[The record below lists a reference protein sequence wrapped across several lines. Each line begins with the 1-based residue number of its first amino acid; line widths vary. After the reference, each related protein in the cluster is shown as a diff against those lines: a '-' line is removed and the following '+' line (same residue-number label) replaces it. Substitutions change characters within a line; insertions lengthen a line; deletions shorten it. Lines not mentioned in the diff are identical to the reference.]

1 LAVGA
6 WNLLVKMANV
16 ISLNQAR
23 VGSKIIFREAPYEVI
38 DASHLKMGR
47 GGAKLVTK
55 LRNLLTQTVID
66 YTFAGDERLELA
78 DLVYRNAQ
86 FLYREN
92 DQAFFMT
99 NDDYETLSL
108 ALPEARTRF
117 LKEGEAVDLLLW
129 ADKPIDIRQPA
140 KVTLKVTYTEPG
152 FKGNTTSSVLK
163 PATLETGAIINV
175 PLFVNIGDFIVVN
188 TETAQYA
195 ERA

>member
-1 LAVGA
+1 MV
-6 WNLLVKMANV
+6 M
-16 ISLNQAR
+16 ISLGQVKTGN
-23 VGSKIIFREAPYEVI
+23 KIMFRDAPYEVLE
-38 DASHLKMGR
+38 SNHHKMGR

-55 LRNLLTQTVID
+55 LRNLLTQAVID

-86 FLYREN
+86 YLYREG
-92 DQAFFMT
+92 DQANFMT

-108 ALPEARTRF
+108 ALPETRTRF

-129 ADKPIDIRQPA
+129 ADRPIDIRQPA

-163 PATLETGAIINV
+163 PATLETGAVINV
-175 PLFVNIGDFIVVN
+175 PLFVNIGDNIVVN
-188 TETAQYA
+188 TETAAYA